1 MVVLSS
7 DATPPPHRGTSR
19 ATIGERHPPFI
30 AIDDPNDQR
39 LAVFRLNERQLSNR
53 PQRRDDTGDGLFM
66 AEGDLVVERAID
78 AGCRPVVALVDGAR
92 PPAVAQRLAEEIPVF
107 AGGEELRAVVTK
119 LGVPNSIVAIFERP
133 PRSTVEHLASTAC
146 RLVLVEAVDNPA
158 NIGAI
163 IRNAAGLGWDG
174 LIVDATSADP
184 LARRSLRVSMGHAL
198 VLPHARTS
206 DTEATLQTLVD
217 HGFTVAALTPAE
229 DALDLDVVEAP
240 ARLLVCLGAER
251 AGLSESVLA
260 AATVR
265 VRIPMSAGVDSLN
278 VAAATAVAC
287 WAWRPGVAPR

>member
-1 MVVLSS
+1 MVVLSA
-7 DATPPPHRGTSR
+7 DTTPPHRRPAR
-19 ATIGERHPPFI
+19 ATIGERHLPLI

-53 PQRRDDTGDGLFM
+53 QQRRDDAGDGLFM
-66 AEGDLVVERAID
+66 AEGDLVVERAIE

-92 PPAVAQRLAEEIPVF
+92 PPAVAHRLAEEIPVF
-107 AGGEELRAVVTK
+107 SGGDEVRAFVTK

-133 PRSTVEHLASTAC
+133 ARSTVDDLVATAR
-146 RLVLVEAVDNPA
+146 RLVFVEAVDNPA

-198 VLPHARTS
+198 VLPHARS
-206 DTEATLQTLVD
+206 GDTDATLRTLVD
-217 HGFTVAALTPAE
+217 RGFSLAALTPAE
-229 DALDLDVVEAP
+229 NAVDLDAVEP
-240 ARLLVCLGAER
+240 PERLAVCLGAER

-260 AATVR
+260 AATLR

-278 VAAATAVAC
+278 VAAATAIAC
-287 WAWRPGVAPR
+287 WAWRPGAKPH

>member
-1 MVVLSS
+1 M
-7 DATPPPHRGTSR
+7 TPGAS
-19 ATIGERHPPFI
+19 FI
-30 AIDDPNDQR
+30 PVDDPSDQR

-53 PQRRDDTGDGLFM
+53 QQRRDDAGDGLFM
-66 AEGDLVVERAID
+66 AEGDLVVERALE

-92 PPAVAQRLAEEIPVF
+92 APLVAHRLAAQIPVF
-107 AGGEELRAVVTK
+107 SGGNEVRAFVTK

-133 PRSTVEHLASTAC
+133 SRSTVAELAASAR

-198 VLPHARTS
+198 VLPHARTG
-206 DTEATLQTLVD
+206 DTADTLRTLVEQ
-217 HGFTVAALTPAE
+217 GFTVAALTPAE
-229 DALDLDVVEAP
+229 GAVDLETIEVPE
-240 ARLLVCLGAER
+240 RLVVCLGAER
-251 AGLSESVLA
+251 VGLSEPVLD

-278 VAAATAVAC
+278 VAAATAIAC
-287 WAWRPGVAPR
+287 YALGPGITQR